1 VAVVVS
7 VKVTV
12 PVGVDPVTVA
22 VNVVEPPKMV
32 GLTLEVIAVVEV
44 TLLTTCVTALAVLLL
59 VVLFV
64 SPP

>member
-22 VNVVEPPKMV
+22 LNVVDPPKMV

-44 TLLTTCVTALAVLLL
+44 TLLTTCVTAVVVALGALL
-59 VVLFV
+59 V